1 MSDVKEILNKYVP
14 DVEQTIQ
21 AALEVA
27 SPFIRGMVGYHF
39 GWLDQESKLVD
50 FRKGKFLRPTLCLL
64 TFEALQASYQA
75 ALPVAACL
83 ELIHNFSLV
92 HDDIEDGDTERHGR
106 PTVWAIWGKPLA
118 INTGDFL
125 YTLAFKC
132 LYQLDVTRF
141 GSEPVF
147 GVQQLI
153 NQACLA
159 LTIGQ
164 DLDLRFEQLQDVTA
178 EMYLDMVGGK
188 TAALLEAS
196 IVSGAMLGTTNP
208 LTVNHF
214 RDFARNLG
222 VAFQVRDDILG
233 LWGDSAETGKSVD
246 NDLRRKKKTLP
257 VIYTLSQ
264 LTGPRRM
271 RLQKIY
277 ADSTPMTGDQIE
289 FARECLQVV
298 DAFNYTQGMV
308 NRYVENSFSALNQ
321 IDNASSCQAELGTLA
336 HYLVT
341 RTK

>member
-1 MSDVKEILNKYVP
+1 MSDVKQILNKYVP
-14 DVEQTIQ
+14 DIEQTIQ
-21 AALEVA
+21 TALDVA

-39 GWLDQESKLVD
+39 GWLDQEFKSVN
-50 FRKGKFLRPTLCLL
+50 FRKGKFLRPTFCLL
-64 TFEALQASYQA
+64 TFEALQASYQS

-125 YTLAFKC
+125 YTLALKC
-132 LYQLDVTRF
+132 LFQLDVTYF
-141 GSEPVF
+141 GPEPIF
-147 GVQQLI
+147 KAQQLI

-159 LTIGQ
+159 LTRGQ
-164 DLDLRFEQLQDVTA
+164 DLDLRFEQLQDVTV
-178 EMYLDMVGGK
+178 EMYLEMVRGK

-196 IVSGAMLGTTNP
+196 IVSGAILGTDNAVTI
-208 LTVNHF
+208 NHY
-214 RDFARNLG
+214 RDFARNIG
-222 VAFQVRDDILG
+222 VAFQIRDDILG
-233 LWGDSAETGKSVD
+233 IWGDSAETGKSID

-257 VIYTLSQ
+257 VIYALSQ
-264 LTGPRRM
+264 LTGPRLG

-289 FARECLQVV
+289 FARECLQRV

-308 NRYVENSFSALNQ
+308 DTFVEKSFSALNQ
-321 IDNASSCQAELGTLA
+321 IDNTSACQTELETLA
-336 HYLVT
+336 RYLVT